1 MNNDPTSL
9 TKLLNG
15 INNTLN
21 IANKVMPI
29 YKEAKPI
36 FQTVNKTYKNLKN
49 NKNEL
54 SNIIKLIKAN
64 NIIKKETNHE
74 KTFIAEKKLISKEN
88 YSNINNPKFF
98 I

>member
-1 MNNDPTSL
+1 MDNPTSL
-9 TKLLNG
+9 NKILNG

-36 FQTVNKTYKNLKN
+36 FQTVSSTYKNIKN

-54 SNIIKLIKAN
+54 SSILKLIKIKN
-64 NIIKKETNHE
+64 ELKKETNLTTYNKE
-74 KTFIAEKKLISKEN
+74 TKLITKDTYTN
-88 YSNINNPKFF
+88 TNNPKFF